1 MQMKTCLSN
10 LGKGQVEP
18 GYLFYGEEEYL
29 KEQALGQLRRL
40 TLSPGMEMMDE
51 QAVEGQGMSL
61 ADYQRLVDTPPFMS
75 PRRLVVVR
83 DDPRFGAGA
92 KPSKEDKAAMQSL
105 AEHLN
110 DTATLVLYV
119 RGALPASH
127 GWLKLMDGPLAA
139 VNFAPL
145 TAREAAPW
153 IRRMAK
159 QAGLELAAGTA
170 EFLFEYVGGL
180 LKPVESE
187 MGKLAAY
194 CQGEP
199 ADRAAVKAICVQAV
213 EHKVFAMVDDLMTGR
228 GDRALAAYRALVQDG
243 ESPTQLLALLAIQL
257 RVWERAGEV
266 ARLGMSSADAAKAL
280 GTKAFVVDKALRR
293 GPSAGPQWN
302 EALTWCADADAALKT
317 GAMSEEACVEYFVM
331 RLVQQTAR

>member
-1 MQMKTCLSN
+1 MQMKTCLSD
-10 LGKGQVEP
+10 LGKGKVEP

-40 TLSPGMEMMDE
+40 TLAPGMEMMDE

-61 ADYQRLVDTPPFMS
+61 ADYRRLVDTPPFMS

-92 KPSKEDKAAMQSL
+92 KPGKEDKAQLQSL
-105 AEHLN
+105 AEHLG
-110 DTATLVLYV
+110 DMATLVFYV
-119 RGALPASH
+119 RGALPASQ

-159 QAGLELAAGTA
+159 QAGVELAAGTA
-170 EFLFEYVGGL
+170 EYLFEYAGGL

-194 CQGEP
+194 CQGGT
-199 ADRAAVKAICVQAV
+199 ADRAAVEAICVQAV
-213 EHKVFAMVDDLMTGR
+213 VHKVFAMVVDLMAGR
-228 GDRALAAYRALVQDG
+228 GDRALSAYRALVQDG
-243 ESPTQLLALLAIQL
+243 EAPARLLALLAGQL
-257 RVWERAGEV
+257 RVWARAGEV
-266 ARLGMSSADAAKAL
+266 VRSGMSSAEAAKAL
-280 GTKAFVVDKALRR
+280 GAKPFVVDKALRR
-293 GPSAGPQWN
+293 GASGSSRWN
-302 EALTWCADADAALKT
+302 EALMWCADADTAIKS
-317 GAMSEEACVEYFVM
+317 GAMSEETCVEYFIM
-331 RLVQQTAR
+331 RLVQQMVR

>member
-243 ESPTQLLALLAIQL
+243 ESPHSCWRCLPSSFGYGRGPAKW
-257 RVWERAGEV
+257 RVWGSR
-266 ARLGMSSADAAKAL
+266 ADAAKAL